1 MTLLLKP
8 VREERRQVVV
18 ELGINES
25 EVVLEIGSEVLDV
38 EEDLL
43 KVLFDDRQYA
53 RQLDVPEPRHD
64 VVSDSVV
71 LVADQDREL
80 DVEALHELGRLALGG
95 G

>member
-43 KVLFDDRQYA
+43 KVLFDYRQYA
-53 RQLDVPEPRHD
+53 RQLDVSEPRHD

-80 DVEALHELGRLALGG
+80 DVEALHELGRLALRGG
-95 G
+95 